1 MIRSRHIAALSL
13 LWLILVSHSVFA
25 APGSDPLPFW
35 LPSDESSQG
44 LINHSE
50 WQTVLEHNLIDLHPS
65 GINRFDYA
73 GISTEDKQLLAR
85 YLARMQQLDPRT
97 FSRARQK
104 AYWINLYNALT
115 VNLIIE
121 NYPVASIT
129 ELRESFFRFGPWD
142 DDIAQIAGQTLSLND
157 IEHRILRPIF
167 RDNRIHYAVNC
178 ASLGCPNL
186 AAQVYRAGDLDRQ
199 LDNAARD
206 YINHPRGVE
215 FRDDTLWVSSI
226 YAWYGEDFGGSD
238 KALLEHLQRYAAAPL
253 TQKLSQYR
261 GSIKDHYDWALNS
274 P

>member
-1 MIRSRHIAALSL
+1 LT
-13 LWLILVSHSVFA
+13 HSVLA
-25 APGSDPLPFW
+25 APDSEPLPFW
-35 LPSDESSQG
+35 LPSDENSQG
-44 LINHSE
+44 LIDHSE
-50 WQTVLEHNLIDLHPS
+50 WQTVLDHNLIDQHPS

-73 GISTEDKQLLAR
+73 GISTADKQLLAR
-85 YLARMQQLDPRT
+85 YLERMQRLDPRR
-97 FSRARQK
+97 FNRAQQK

-115 VNLIIE
+115 VDLIVKH
-121 NYPVASIT
+121 YPVESIT
-129 ELRESFFRFGPWD
+129 ELGESFFRFGPWD
-142 DDIAQIAGQTLSLND
+142 DEIAQVAGQTLSLND

-186 AAQVYRAGDLDRQ
+186 AAQVYRAGELDRQ

-215 FRDDTLWVSSI
+215 FREGVLWVSSI
-226 YAWYGEDFGGSD
+226 YTWYREDFGGSD
-238 KALLEHLQRYAAAPL
+238 QALLEHLQRYAGAPL